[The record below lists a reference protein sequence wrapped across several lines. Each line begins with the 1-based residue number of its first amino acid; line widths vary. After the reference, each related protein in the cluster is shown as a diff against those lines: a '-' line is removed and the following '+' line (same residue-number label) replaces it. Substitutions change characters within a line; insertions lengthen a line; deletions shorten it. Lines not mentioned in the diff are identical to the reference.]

1 MKLGTLLS
9 AFACMTL
16 SMGFATPAKAEDP
29 IKIGVY
35 MPLTGQNAFA
45 GQLELEGIQLAHKI
59 TPTVLG
65 RPVELVVVDN
75 KSDKV
80 EAANA
85 VKRLTEHE
93 KVLAI
98 IGTYGSSLAMA
109 GGEVAERAKVPVLA
123 TSSTNPLVTQG
134 KKYYFR
140 ACFIDPYQ
148 GAAAATYAYK
158 NLGYKKAAVLTDVAN
173 DYAVGLSNFFKKT
186 FKKIGGEL
194 VADMKYSSGDQDF
207 TAQLTELISKKPDIV
222 FMPAYF
228 AEGAI
233 IMKQARELGATFVL
247 MGADAMDNPDTLKIG
262 GKAVEGFLHTTFP
275 YDVNMENMSAEAK
288 TFTDAWKKN
297 FPNKDPNVNATLGY
311 TCYDMTTADYRG
323 ILFNFNNPYWTENR
337 DIIPAVCYAIDRQA
351 IVDSVLL
358 GQGMAAYSPLQRNV
372 YNDETVNHY
381 DYDPAKAKEIL
392 ESVGCTMGE
401 SGYYERNGEEIGF
414 VISVMSGE
422 QDRIDIAQA
431 AAQQL
436 REVGIHCTVDIPAQ
450 MDWSGQMACLIG
462 WGSPFDAD
470 DHTYK
475 VFGTDKGANY
485 SGYSNALVD
494 EYLTLAR
501 QSSDDAVR
509 KEYYGKFLHALADD
523 PAYAFICYIDA
534 NYVAKSTVHG
544 INMDT
549 VLGHHGVGIFWNIQD
564 WTIGE

>member
-1 MKLGTLLS
+1 MKLGTLLG
-9 AFACMTL
+9 AFACMAL
-16 SMGFATPAKAEDP
+16 SMGLATPAKAEDP

-59 TPTVLG
+59 APTVLG
-65 RPVELVVVDN
+65 RPVELVIVDN

-85 VKRLTEHE
+85 VKRLAERDNVT
-93 KVLAI
+93 AI
-98 IGTYGSSLAMA
+98 IGTYASSLSLA

-247 MGADAMDNPDTLKIG
+247 MGGDAMDNPDTVKIA
-262 GKAVEGFLHTTFP
+262 GKAAEGFMQTAFP
-275 YDVNMENMSAEAK
+275 YDMTMKDMNDQAK
-288 TFTDAWKKN
+288 AFTEAWKKN
-297 FPNKDPNVNATLGY
+297 FPEKDPNVNATLGY
-311 TCYDMTTADYRG
+311 TCYNMILDALNRAGKADRKAVTKALAETKDLATPVG
-323 ILFNFNNPYWTENR
+323 ILTINATHDAE
-337 DIIPAVCYAIDRQA
+337 IP
-351 IVDSVLL
+351 
-358 GQGMAAYSPLQRNV
+358 
-372 YNDETVNHY
+372 
-381 DYDPAKAKEIL
+381 
-392 ESVGCTMGE
+392 
-401 SGYYERNGEEIGF
+401 
-414 VISVMSGE
+414 
-422 QDRIDIAQA
+422 
-431 AAQQL
+431 
-436 REVGIHCTVDIPAQ
+436 VGI
-450 MDWSGQMACLIG
+450 LK
-462 WGSPFDAD
+462 
-470 DHTYK
+470 YE
-475 VFGTDKGANY
+475 N
-485 SGYSNALVD
+485 
-494 EYLTLAR
+494 
-501 QSSDDAVR
+501 
-509 KEYYGKFLHALADD
+509 GKRV
-523 PAYAFICYIDA
+523 YA
-534 NYVAKSTVHG
+534 
-544 INMDT
+544 
-549 VLGHHGVGIFWNIQD
+549 
-564 WTIGE
+564 GEIVPE

>member
-65 RPVELVVVDN
+65 RPVELVIVDN

-275 YDVNMENMSAEAK
+275 YDVNMESMSAEAK
-288 TFTDAWKKN
+288 TFTDAWKQT
-297 FPNKDPNVNATLGY
+297 FPNKDPNVNSALGY
-311 TCYDMTTADYRG
+311 NCYNIIMDALARAGKADTEALTAALAATKNLPTALG
-323 ILFNFNNPYWTENR
+323 
-337 DIIPAVCYAIDRQA
+337 
-351 IVDSVLL
+351 VL
-358 GQGMAAYSPLQRNV
+358 SIN
-372 YNDETVNHY
+372 ETH
-381 DYDPAKAKEIL
+381 DAEMP
-392 ESVGCTMGE
+392 
-401 SGYYERNGEEIGF
+401 
-414 VISVMSGE
+414 
-422 QDRIDIAQA
+422 
-431 AAQQL
+431 
-436 REVGIHCTVDIPAQ
+436 VGIIKY
-450 MDWSGQMACLIG
+450 MDGKRKYIG
-462 WGSPFDAD
+462 DAI
-470 DHTYK
+470 
-475 VFGTDKGANY
+475 A
-485 SGYSNALVD
+485 
-494 EYLTLAR
+494 E
-501 QSSDDAVR
+501 
-509 KEYYGKFLHALADD
+509 
-523 PAYAFICYIDA
+523 
-534 NYVAKSTVHG
+534 
-544 INMDT
+544 
-549 VLGHHGVGIFWNIQD
+549 
-564 WTIGE
+564 